1 MGQQK
6 QLDGWLEKTAEAEKR
21 DHRKLGRE
29 LDLFHFQ
36 DNAPGAVF
44 WHRGWTIFQ
53 SLIAYMRSRHEVAGY
68 VEVNT
73 PDVMDRS
80 LWEIS
85 GHWDNY
91 RDHMF
96 TTQTED
102 GRNFALKPMN
112 CHGAVSLFKYGIK
125 SYRDLPVRLSEFG
138 KVHRYEP
145 SGSLHGLLR
154 VRHFTQ
160 DDAHIFCT
168 LQQVEG
174 NVKVSFSW
182 CLIFISNLDLKRSQ
196 SSYPLVLK
204 SGWEATQTGIGWKTR
219 SQPLWKRRDYN
230 GR

>member
-1 MGQQK
+1 
-6 QLDGWLEKTAEAEKR
+6 
-21 DHRKLGRE
+21 
-29 LDLFHFQ
+29 
-36 DNAPGAVF
+36 
-44 WHRGWTIFQ
+44 
-53 SLIAYMRSRHEVAGY
+53 
-68 VEVNT
+68 
-73 PDVMDRS
+73 MDRS

-112 CHGAVSLFKYGIK
+112 CRWAVSLFKYGIK

-154 VRHFTQ
+154 SAILLRMTRISF
-160 DDAHIFCT
+160 ARCNRSR
-168 LQQVEG
+168 G

-204 SGWEATQTGIGWKTR
+204 SGWEATQTGIGWKRALSLSGSAGITMVGKSR
-219 SQPLWKRRDYN
+219 
-230 GR
+230 